1 MKVTALLLFLL
12 LCNGCT
18 SVPKES
24 AVNMSPYIPRV
35 RESLEFSSNS
45 AETRRF
51 FTSFVED
58 TSAPEERMERYFEVL
73 GENVSSA
80 VLAMKDPYADQL
92 SLTIN
97 RDMEAFARAVN
108 RRVFSGGS
116 IVEMQDVL
124 GMTEEGEFIKVRLEA
139 PDILAGYVY
148 VMKDPVEGRSPAEQT
163 FVDFLRPG
171 QETRKLSISA
181 LIGLLSD

>member
-1 MKVTALLLFLL
+1 MKTFLSIFLL
-12 LCNGCT
+12 LLVGCS

-24 AVNMSPYIPRV
+24 AVNMSPYIPQV

-51 FTSFVED
+51 FTEFI
-58 TSAPEERMERYFEVL
+58 EEAGDADDRMERYFDVL

-80 VLAMKDPYADQL
+80 ILAMKDPYADQISITL
-92 SLTIN
+92 N
-97 RDMEAFARAVN
+97 RDMETFVKEVN
-108 RRVFSGGS
+108 RRVLSGGS

-124 GMTEEGEFIKVRLEA
+124 GMTLEGEFVKVRLEA
-139 PDILAGYVY
+139 PGILAGYVY
-148 VMKDPVEGRSPAEQT
+148 VMKDPIMGRTPAEQT
-163 FVDFLRPG
+163 FVDFMRPG

-181 LIGLLSD
+181 LIGLLED